1 MIKQVLPFMVG
12 LFLCSSL
19 MAQVPK
25 QINYQ
30 GIARNTYGTALSN
43 HTINLRLTIREANA
57 SGAVIYQETR
67 SVTTNQFGLFST
79 AIGGEG
85 ASSVSGSLNGINW
98 STGTAKFLQVEMDPK
113 GGSQFVAMG
122 TSPLT
127 SVPFAFRAESANPVG
142 AAGGDLNGSFPNPT
156 IKDGAV
162 SGSKIANNSI
172 TADKLADGA
181 ITAAKL
187 APGVIPSSLP
197 VSGTAGGDLTGTFP
211 NPTIANNAVGA
222 TKIADGAVGAAK
234 IADGA
239 VGNAKLASNA
249 VATSNVQ
256 DGAITAAKLAPGV
269 IPSSLPVSGTA
280 GGDLTGTY
288 PNPTIANNAINSN
301 KISAN
306 AVTNAKLANNAVATS
321 NVQDGAITAAKL
333 APGVIPSSL
342 PVSGTAGG
350 DLTGSYPNPTIAN
363 NAVGATKIADGAVGN
378 SKLADGSVSTA
389 KISDAAVNSNKLA
402 DNAVSSNKIAAN
414 AVTNAKLSTNAVAT
428 ANVQDGAITAAK
440 IAPGVIP
447 SSLPVSGTA
456 GGDLTGTYPNPTI
469 ANNAV
474 GAIKIAD
481 GAVGA
486 AKIADGAVGNTK
498 LASNAVATT
507 NVQDGAI
514 TAAKLAPGVIP
525 SSLPVS
531 GTAGGD
537 LSGTYPNPTIA
548 NNAVVGTK
556 ISDGAV
562 GNTKLADNAVS
573 SNKIAAN
580 AVTNAKLSTNAV
592 ATANVQDGAITAAK
606 LAPGVIPSSLPVSGT
621 AGGDLTG
628 TYPNPTIANN
638 AVVATKIADGA
649 VGSAKIADGAV
660 GNTKLADGS
669 VSTAKITDAAVNSN
683 KLADNAVSSNKIAA
697 SAVTNAKLAT
707 NSIATANVQD
717 GAITAAKLAPGV
729 IPSSLPV
736 SGTAGGDLTGTY
748 PNPTIAN
755 NAVGATKI
763 ADGAVGNAKLASN
776 AVATT
781 NVQDGAI
788 TAAKLAPGVIPSSL
802 PVSGTAGGDLTGTYP
817 NPTIANNAVVATK
830 IADGAVSSA
839 KIADGAVGNTKLA
852 DGSVSTAKITDAAVN
867 SNKLADNAVSSNK
880 IAASAV
886 TNAKLATN
894 SIATAN
900 VQDGAITAAKL
911 APGVIP
917 TSLPVSGTAG
927 GDLSGTYPNPTVGRI
942 NGVAVSTTAPTVGQV
957 LKYNGTQWAPDADN
971 AGGGGLTFPFT
982 NTTNVP
988 GEMFSLTNSG
998 NGTAIAGTNNSA
1010 GPAAIGIA
1018 GRITNAAPSFLAT
1031 GLFGEVS
1038 STTTSNGYAVF
1049 GRHRGGGTAI
1059 MGESAGGV
1067 GVYGQSTDTYGVVA
1081 RSIKEPALYASS
1093 VESAAA
1099 KFENFNLSNFAE
1111 LLTLTND
1118 NGDGINAFSNVGRGI
1133 MSMTL
1138 TDQFP
1143 AIEGANY
1150 GNGIGIYGTTIS
1162 NIAAGVT
1169 GRNDDT
1175 YAGVHGYAPFGIG
1188 LLAETNVEGGVGGIG
1203 IKSVIGQTGS
1213 ATHAVF
1219 ETNGANVARIDE
1231 NGRGFFN
1238 GGTTN
1243 SGADVAE
1250 LFAVVGNR
1258 NTYEPGD
1265 VLEISTTDDRKM
1277 VKSSG
1282 AYSTLVAGV
1291 YATKPGLL
1299 LTEENATEGDLS
1311 FGVPMGVIGVLPTK
1325 VCMEG
1330 GAIKRGDLIVTSSI
1344 PGVAMKADPDKVKV
1358 GQVLGKALQDYS
1370 GSGIG
1375 KINVLV
1381 SVK

>member
-1 MIKQVLPFMVG
+1 MVG

-43 HTINLRLTIREANA
+43 QTINLRLTIREANA
-57 SGAVIYQETR
+57 TGAVIYQETR

-113 GGSQFVAMG
+113 GGNQFMAMG

-162 SGSKIANNSI
+162 SGSKIATGSI
-172 TADKLADGA
+172 STDKVADGA

-197 VSGTAGGDLTGTFP
+197 VSGTAGGDLTGTYP
-211 NPTIANNAVGA
+211 NPTIANNAVG
-222 TKIADGAVGAAK
+222 TSKIVDGAISTTKLADNAVSTNKIDANAITNAKLANNAVATANVQDGAITAAK
-234 IADGA
+234 IAPGVIPSSVPVSGTAGGDLTGTYPNPTISNNAINTNKIAANA
-239 VGNAKLASNA
+239 VTNAKLANNA

-288 PNPTIANNAINSN
+288 PNPTIANNA
-301 KISAN
+301 
-306 AVTNAKLANNAVATS
+306 
-321 NVQDGAITAAKL
+321 
-333 APGVIPSSL
+333 
-342 PVSGTAGG
+342 
-350 DLTGSYPNPTIAN
+350 
-363 NAVGATKIADGAVGN
+363 VGAAKIADGAVGN
-378 SKLADGSVSTA
+378 TKLADGSVSTA
-389 KISDAAVNSNKLA
+389 KITDAAVNSNKLA

-414 AVTNAKLSTNAVAT
+414 AVTNAKL
-428 ANVQDGAITAAK
+428 
-440 IAPGVIP
+440 
-447 SSLPVSGTA
+447 
-456 GGDLTGTYPNPTI
+456 
-469 ANNAV
+469 
-474 GAIKIAD
+474 
-481 GAVGA
+481 
-486 AKIADGAVGNTK
+486 
-498 LASNAVATT
+498 ASNSVATT
-507 NVQDGAI
+507 
-514 TAAKLAPGVIP
+514 
-525 SSLPVS
+525 
-531 GTAGGD
+531 
-537 LSGTYPNPTIA
+537 
-548 NNAVVGTK
+548 
-556 ISDGAV
+556 
-562 GNTKLADNAVS
+562 
-573 SNKIAAN
+573 
-580 AVTNAKLSTNAV
+580 
-592 ATANVQDGAITAAK
+592 NVQDGAITAAK

-638 AVVATKIADGA
+638 AVSATKIADGA
-649 VGSAKIADGAV
+649 VGAAKLADGAV
-660 GNTKLADGS
+660 SNT
-669 VSTAKITDAAVNSN
+669 

-697 SAVTNAKLAT
+697 SAVTNAKMAT

-755 NAVGATKI
+755 NAIGATKIADGAVGAAKI
-763 ADGAVGNAKLASN
+763 ADGAVGNAKLSTN

-788 TAAKLAPGVIPSSL
+788 TAAKIAPGVIPTSL

-817 NPTIANNAVVATK
+817 NPTIANNAVGATKIADGAVGTTKLADNAVNSNKIAASAVTNAKMATNSIATANVQDGAITAAKIAPGVIPTSLPVSGTAGGDLTGTYPNPTIANNAVGATK

-852 DGSVSTAKITDAAVN
+852 DGAVSTAKILDAAVN

-894 SIATAN
+894 SVATAN
-900 VQDGAITAAKL
+900 VQDGAITAAKI

-957 LKYNGTQWAPDADN
+957 LKYNGTQWAPGTDN

-982 NTTNVP
+982 NTTNVA
-988 GEMFSLTNSG
+988 GEMFGLTNSG
-998 NGTAIAGTNNSA
+998 NGTAIAGSNNSA

-1018 GRITNAAPSFLAT
+1018 GGITNAAPSFLAT

-1038 STTTSNGYAVF
+1038 SATTNNGFAIF

-1059 MGESAGGV
+1059 YGESVGGV
-1067 GVYGQSTDTYGVVA
+1067 GVFGQSTSTYGVVA
-1081 RSIKEPALYASS
+1081 RSNSEPAIFATSQGNN
-1093 VESAAA
+1093 AAR
-1099 KFENFNLSNFAE
+1099 FENTEMSNMGE
-1111 LLTLTND
+1111 VLNVY
-1118 NGDGINAFSNVGRGI
+1118 NMYGDGISVITEQGAGLKILHLNSTAPSIEVQNLTNGVGVY
-1133 MSMTL
+1133 SATSS
-1138 TDQFP
+1138 DFAA
-1143 AIEGANY
+1143 AIDARNTETFAAILGYAPQ
-1150 GNGIGIYGTTIS
+1150 GIGIQT
-1162 NIAAGVT
+1162 
-1169 GRNDDT
+1169 
-1175 YAGVHGYAPFGIG
+1175 
-1188 LLAETNVEGGVGGIG
+1188 ETNMEGFTGGIG
-1203 IKSVIGQTGS
+1203 IKSVIGQAGS
-1213 ATHAVF
+1213 ASHAIF

-1258 NTYEPGD
+1258 NAYEPGD

-1344 PGVAMKADPDKVKV
+1344 PGVAMKADPEKVKV

>member
-43 HTINLRLTIREANA
+43 QTINLRLTIREANA
-57 SGAVIYQETR
+57 TGAVIYQETR

-113 GGSQFVAMG
+113 GGNQFMAMG

-162 SGSKIANNSI
+162 SGSKIATGSI
-172 TADKLADGA
+172 STDKVADGA

-197 VSGTAGGDLTGTFP
+197 VSGTAGGDLTGTYP
-211 NPTIANNAVGA
+211 NPTIANNAVG
-222 TKIADGAVGAAK
+222 TSKIVDGAISTTKLADNAVSTNKIDANAITNAKLANNAVATANVQDGAITAAK
-234 IADGA
+234 IAPGVIPSSVPVSGTAGGDLTGTYPNPTISNNAINTNKIAANA
-239 VGNAKLASNA
+239 VTNAKLANNA

-288 PNPTIANNAINSN
+288 PNPTIANNA
-301 KISAN
+301 
-306 AVTNAKLANNAVATS
+306 
-321 NVQDGAITAAKL
+321 
-333 APGVIPSSL
+333 
-342 PVSGTAGG
+342 
-350 DLTGSYPNPTIAN
+350 
-363 NAVGATKIADGAVGN
+363 VGAAKIADGAVGN
-378 SKLADGSVSTA
+378 TKLADGSVSTA
-389 KISDAAVNSNKLA
+389 KITDAAVNSNKLA

-414 AVTNAKLSTNAVAT
+414 AVTNAKL
-428 ANVQDGAITAAK
+428 
-440 IAPGVIP
+440 
-447 SSLPVSGTA
+447 
-456 GGDLTGTYPNPTI
+456 
-469 ANNAV
+469 
-474 GAIKIAD
+474 
-481 GAVGA
+481 
-486 AKIADGAVGNTK
+486 
-498 LASNAVATT
+498 ASNSVATT
-507 NVQDGAI
+507 
-514 TAAKLAPGVIP
+514 
-525 SSLPVS
+525 
-531 GTAGGD
+531 
-537 LSGTYPNPTIA
+537 
-548 NNAVVGTK
+548 
-556 ISDGAV
+556 
-562 GNTKLADNAVS
+562 
-573 SNKIAAN
+573 
-580 AVTNAKLSTNAV
+580 
-592 ATANVQDGAITAAK
+592 NVQDGAITAAK

-638 AVVATKIADGA
+638 AV
-649 VGSAKIADGAV
+649 S
-660 GNTKLADGS
+660 
-669 VSTAKITDAAVNSN
+669 
-683 KLADNAVSSNKIAA
+683 
-697 SAVTNAKLAT
+697 
-707 NSIATANVQD
+707 
-717 GAITAAKLAPGV
+717 
-729 IPSSLPV
+729 
-736 SGTAGGDLTGTY
+736 
-748 PNPTIAN
+748 
-755 NAVGATKI
+755 ATKI
-763 ADGAVGNAKLASN
+763 ADGAVGNTKLASN

-817 NPTIANNAVVATK
+817 NPTIANNAVSATKIADGAVGAAKLADGAVSNTKLADNAVSSNKIAASAVTNAKMATNSIATANVQDGAITAAKLAPGVIPSSLPVSGTAGGDLTGTYPNPTIANNAIGATKIADGAVGAAKIADGAVGNAKLSTNAVATTNVQDGAITAAKIAPGVIPTSLPVSGTAGGDLTGTYPNPTIANNAVGATKIADGAVGTTKLADNAVNSNKIAASAVTNAKMATNSIATANVQDGAITAAKIAPGVIPTSLPVSGTAGGDLTGTYPNPTIANNAVGATK

-852 DGSVSTAKITDAAVN
+852 DGAVSTAKILDAAVN

-894 SIATAN
+894 SVATAN
-900 VQDGAITAAKL
+900 VQDGAITAAKI

-957 LKYNGTQWAPDADN
+957 LKYNGTQWAPGTDN

-982 NTTNVP
+982 NTTNVA
-988 GEMFSLTNSG
+988 GEMFGLTNSG
-998 NGTAIAGTNNSA
+998 NGTAIAGSNNSA

-1018 GRITNAAPSFLAT
+1018 GSITNAAPSFLAT

-1038 STTTSNGYAVF
+1038 SATTNNGFAIF

-1059 MGESAGGV
+1059 YGESVGGV
-1067 GVYGQSTDTYGVVA
+1067 GVFGQSTSTYGVVA
-1081 RSIKEPALYASS
+1081 RSNSEPAIFATSQGNN
-1093 VESAAA
+1093 AAR
-1099 KFENFNLSNFAE
+1099 FENTEMSNMGE
-1111 LLTLTND
+1111 VLNVY
-1118 NGDGINAFSNVGRGI
+1118 NMYGDGISVITEQGAGLKILHLNSTAPSIEVQNLTNGVGVY
-1133 MSMTL
+1133 SATSS
-1138 TDQFP
+1138 DFAA
-1143 AIEGANY
+1143 AIDARNTETFAAILGYAPQ
-1150 GNGIGIYGTTIS
+1150 GIGIQT
-1162 NIAAGVT
+1162 
-1169 GRNDDT
+1169 
-1175 YAGVHGYAPFGIG
+1175 
-1188 LLAETNVEGGVGGIG
+1188 ETNMEGFTGGIG
-1203 IKSVIGQTGS
+1203 IKSVIGQAGS
-1213 ATHAVF
+1213 ASHAIF

-1258 NTYEPGD
+1258 NAYEPGD

-1344 PGVAMKADPDKVKV
+1344 PGVAMKADPEKVKV